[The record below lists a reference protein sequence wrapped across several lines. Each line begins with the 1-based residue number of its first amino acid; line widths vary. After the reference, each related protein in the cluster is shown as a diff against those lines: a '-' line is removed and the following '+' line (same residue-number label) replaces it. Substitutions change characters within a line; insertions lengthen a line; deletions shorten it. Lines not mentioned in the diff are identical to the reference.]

1 MSERRHAPYG
11 SWPSP
16 ISAQMLAVAGVGLSE
31 PLLEDGIA
39 YWRES
44 RPDEAGRNVVVRGDP
59 WSEPSDVTPAEFD
72 ARTTVHEYGGGSYT
86 VHRGTVF
93 FSNFSDQRLYRQDVG
108 ADPIPITDQT
118 GGRDRFAD
126 GSITADGAW
135 WIGVRERH
143 ADPDVPSTVV
153 NDLVAVATDGS
164 AEPTV
169 LAEGRDFYSNPEL
182 SPDGSRLAFLAW
194 NLPWMPWDGCE
205 LFVADLGSDLRLSSL
220 EQVAGADGEESIW
233 QPSWS
238 ASGDLCFASDRSGW
252 WNLERIRGGVR
263 EALHPT
269 DAEFGFPHWVFGER
283 SFGFLDDG
291 RIACWYERLGVQ
303 HLGVL
308 DPETEE
314 LLDLD
319 LPHSALRWGP
329 HMAVEGSNLL
339 FVAGA
344 PDLPPQV
351 VWLDFSSRSVDVLQ
365 ETATVSLDEGTISRP
380 RQIEFP
386 TSRGR
391 TAFAH
396 HYPPAN
402 GELSGMPGERP
413 PLIVVS
419 HGGPTSQSTAVFD
432 LEVQFWTSRG
442 FAVVDVNYGGSTGFG
457 RDYRQRLN
465 GNWGI
470 VDTDDCISAAR
481 FLAAEGQADGSRL
494 LIRGG
499 SAGGYTTL
507 CALTFHDDFAAGT
520 SYYGVSDLV
529 PFAVGDTHKFE
540 SRYEH
545 TMIGP
550 WPEAADLYRARS
562 PINAVDRI
570 STPMLLLQGAEDKV
584 VPPSQAEVMVEALDA
599 KHLPYAYLL
608 FEGEQHGFRKAET
621 IVTSLEAELSFYCQ
635 ILGVEPGDDIPK
647 LAITNLDA

>member
-11 SWPSP
+11 SWASP
-16 ISAQMLAVAGVGLSE
+16 ISAEMLAVAGVGLSE
-31 PLLEDGIA
+31 PLLSDGFA

-59 WSEPSDVTPAEFD
+59 WSEPQDVTPPGFD
-72 ARTTVHEYGGGSYT
+72 ARTTVHEYGGGSYS

-93 FSNFSDQRLYRQDVG
+93 FSNFADQRLYRQASG
-108 ADPIPITDQT
+108 AEPVPITGATD
-118 GGRDRFAD
+118 GRQRFAD
-126 GSITADGAW
+126 GSITADGTW

-143 ADPDVPSTVV
+143 AEPDVPSTVV
-153 NDLVAVATDGS
+153 NDLVALPTDGS
-164 AEPTV
+164 ADPTV
-169 LAEGRDFYSNPEL
+169 LAEGRDFYSNPVM

-205 LFVADLGSDLRLSSL
+205 LFVAELDHDMRLSSL
-220 EQVAGADGEESIW
+220 ERRAGVDGEESIW
-233 QPSWS
+233 QPTWS
-238 ASGDLCFASDRSGW
+238 PAGDLCFASDRSGW
-252 WNLERIRGGVR
+252 WNLERIREGGR
-263 EALHPT
+263 ETLHPM

-308 DPETEE
+308 DPETGE

-329 HMAVEGSNLL
+329 HLAVDGSTLL

-344 PDLPPQV
+344 PELSPQV
-351 VWLDFSSRSVDVLQ
+351 VWLDFSSRSVDVLR
-365 ETATVSLDEGTISRP
+365 ESDDVTIDEGTISRP

-386 TSRGR
+386 TNGEG

-402 GELSGMPGERP
+402 GDLVGMPGERP

-457 RDYRQRLN
+457 REYRQRLN

-470 VDTDDCISAAR
+470 VDTDDCIAAAR
-481 FLAAEGQADGSRL
+481 FLAAEGEVDGSRL

-520 SYYGVSDLV
+520 SYYGVSDLE

-545 TMIGP
+545 TLVGP

-584 VPPSQAEVMVEALDA
+584 VPPSQAEVMVAALEA

-608 FEGEQHGFRKAET
+608 FEGEQHGFRQAAT
-621 IVTSLEAELSFYCQ
+621 IVAALEAELSFYAQ
-635 ILGVEPGDDIPK
+635 ILGVDPGDDIPR
-647 LAITNLDA
+647 LAITNLDR

>member
-11 SWPSP
+11 SWSSS

-31 PLLEDGIA
+31 PLLEDGVA

-59 WSEPSDVTPAEFD
+59 WSEPADVTPAGFD
-72 ARTTVHEYGGGSYT
+72 ARTTVHEYGGGSYS

-93 FSNFSDQRLYRQDVG
+93 FSNFADQRLYRLDPG
-108 ADPIPITDQT
+108 ADPVPITPDT
-118 GGRDRFAD
+118 SGRDRYAD
-126 GSITADGAW
+126 GSVTVDGTW

-143 ADPDVPSTVV
+143 ADPDVPTTVV
-153 NDLVAVATDGS
+153 NDLVALPADGS
-164 AEPTV
+164 ADPTV
-169 LAEGRDFYSNPEL
+169 LAEGRDFYSNPVV
-182 SPDGSRLAFLAW
+182 SPDGSTLAFLAW
-194 NLPWMPWDGCE
+194 DLPWMPWDGCG
-205 LFVADLGSDLRLSSL
+205 LFVADLTPDMELSPL
-220 EQVAGADGEESIW
+220 EHLAGVDGEESIW
-233 QPSWS
+233 QPAWS
-238 ASGDLCFASDRSGW
+238 PAGDLCFASDRSGW
-252 WNLERIRGGVR
+252 WNLERFRDGQR
-263 EALHPT
+263 ETLHPT

-308 DPETEE
+308 DPETGE

-329 HMAVEGSNLL
+329 HLAIEGSNLL
-339 FVAGA
+339 FIAGA

-351 VWLDFSSRSVDVLQ
+351 VWLEFSGRSVDVLR
-365 ETATVSLDEGTISRP
+365 ESAGVSIDEGSISRP

-386 TSRGR
+386 TTDGR
-391 TAFAH
+391 TAYAH
-396 HYPPAN
+396 HYPPAS
-402 GELSGMPGERP
+402 GDLVGMPGERP
-413 PLIVVS
+413 PLIVMS

-457 RDYRQRLN
+457 REYRQRLN

-470 VDTDDCISAAR
+470 VDTDDCIAAAR
-481 FLAAEGQADGSRL
+481 YLAGEGAADGGRL

-520 SYYGVSDLV
+520 SYYGVSDLE
-529 PFAVGDTHKFE
+529 PFAIGDTHKFE

-545 TMIGP
+545 SLVGP

-584 VPPSQAEVMVEALDA
+584 VPPSQAEVMVEALA
-599 KHLPYAYLL
+599 GKHLPYAYLV

-621 IVTSLEAELSFYCQ
+621 IVASLEAELSFYCQ
-635 ILGVEPGDDIPK
+635 ILGIEPGDEIPK
-647 LAITNLDA
+647 LAITNLDG